1 MHGEP
6 EPPRLVGDDPEQ
18 VVLQRLV
25 LGVRGRPAVHVPGVH
40 PVGRRRV
47 GGREVQAPQVGRLEL
62 DRHRPGLL
70 LSLERRHDDADDVLV
85 QGAGRGAE
93 AQITQVAPQEGRLP
107 GIQGAGVRRAR
118 RLAPRVEREEERVVE
133 RDPAEPDRIEPRTHG
148 HPVGEHHLD
157 PGLVQGPVREAVP
170 QRPERAVPG
179 RLQRLPPGGIRIGGR
194 GSVQGRG
201 RPGPHRRR
209 QGQAPREGEGRD
221 SVQRKGV
228 ELGVGRGAGRDGPHR
243 VRVVVD
249 RADPGDGAGQAR
261 VHGHGAAPRAAAR
274 RSGTWARLRR
284 DRAGREQESQGEDG
298 RGGDRGARQRD
309 RTGPGRASTHGGFL
323 SSSGCRGGRRGC
335 RAPSSWTDSPCSSP
349 PPSPPGRPGP
359 SPARR

>member
-1 MHGEP
+1 MGYRE
-6 EPPRLVGDDPEQ
+6 RVS
-18 VVLQRLV
+18 
-25 LGVRGRPAVHVPGVH
+25 GVRAAS
-40 PVGRRRV
+40 RRV
-47 GGREVQAPQVGRLEL
+47 SSGK
-62 DRHRPGLL
+62 
-70 LSLERRHDDADDVLV
+70 
-85 QGAGRGAE
+85 
-93 AQITQVAPQEGRLP
+93 
-107 GIQGAGVRRAR
+107 RRASSNGTQR
-118 RLAPRVEREEERVVE
+118 NRIASSPGPMATRLANITWI
-133 RDPAEPDRIEPRTHG
+133 PAWS
-148 HPVGEHHLD
+148 
-157 PGLVQGPVREAVP
+157 
-170 QRPERAVPG
+170 RAQSGKPFPSA
-179 RLQRLPPGGIRIGGR
+179 RSALSRAASSAFLPAASVFGGR

-228 ELGVGRGAGRDGPHR
+228 ELGVGRGAGRDGPHW

-298 RGGDRGARQRD
+298 RGGDRGARQRE